1 MLYRFAGFELDL
13 AAGELRAEGNTRSLE
28 PQVFALL
35 ALLVDNS
42 DRLVSKEEIVEKVWD
57 GRPISDAAISSRIKA
72 ARAALGDDG
81 RTQRF
86 IKTLHRKGFRFVAA
100 VETQPRFTVAPRPH
114 SQASV
119 ETLVQQPDH
128 LTQPSLAV
136 LPFRVLGDTKHSAA
150 IASALPDE
158 LISELA
164 KLRWLFVT
172 ARGSAF
178 RIGAA
183 SSGFAAIGQ
192 TLGVRYCLSGSV
204 ELSRGAL
211 SIVVHLMDAL
221 DESVIWADR
230 FHGRI
235 DDVHMMR
242 EQIYGQVLTALDVR
256 IPVREAARARLLAPE
271 ALDAWSAYHLGL
283 QHVYRFN
290 RRDNAIAEQLFERA
304 LALDRGFARAYAGL
318 SFVHF
323 QSSFMRYSNDV
334 QAATLQARRFAET
347 GLQYDPF
354 DPFINFTMGRS
365 YWLDGNLDAGIGWLE
380 RAAEICP
387 NYAQALYALAWTQ
400 TIAGHPAEGRPR
412 VDLAMRL
419 SPIDPLYY
427 AMLATRALTHLTK
440 GEDAEA
446 ADWAERGARSPGAHV
461 LIAMIAAGIQA
472 IQGNNTRAEIWAA
485 NVKERSPTLTH
496 KGFFHAFPIKHSPTR
511 ERFDDALKRLG
522 F

>member
-1 MLYRFAGFELDL
+1 MVYRFAGFELDL
-13 AAGELRAEGNTRSLE
+13 ATGELRCEGEPRALE

-35 ALLVDNS
+35 ALLVDNR
-42 DRLVSKEEIVEKVWD
+42 DRLVSKEEIVEKVWG

-72 ARAALGDDG
+72 ARAALDDDG
-81 RTQRF
+81 HTQRF

-100 VETQPRFTVAPRPH
+100 VEAQPRITVATQ
-114 SQASV
+114 SQAGV
-119 ETLVQQPDH
+119 ATLVQQLDQ
-128 LTQPSLAV
+128 LTRPSVAV
-136 LPFRVLGDTKHSAA
+136 LPFQVLGDAIQCSA

-172 ARGSAF
+172 ARGSTF
-178 RIGAA
+178 RIGPA
-183 SSGFAAIGQ
+183 SSGYAAIGK

-204 ELSRGAL
+204 ELSRGLL
-211 SIVVHLMDAL
+211 SIVVHLMDAS
-221 DESVIWADR
+221 DETVIWADR

-290 RRDNAIAEQLFERA
+290 RRDNAVAEQLFERA
-304 LALDRGFARAYAGL
+304 LSLDRGFARAYAGL

-323 QSSFMRYSNDV
+323 QSSFMHYSDDV
-334 QAATLQARRFAET
+334 HASALKARRFAET

-365 YWLDGNLDAGIGWLE
+365 YWLDGNLDTGIGWLE
-380 RAAEICP
+380 RAADVCP

-400 TIAGHPAEGRPR
+400 TIAGQLAEGRPR

-440 GEDAEA
+440 GEDPEA
-446 ADWAERGARSPGAHV
+446 ADWAERSARSPGAHV

-472 IQGNNTRAEIWAA
+472 MHGNRPRAETWAA
-485 NVKERSPTLTH
+485 NVKERNPTLTR
-496 KGFFHAFPIKHSPTR
+496 KGFFHAFPIQHTPTR
-511 ERFDDALKRLG
+511 ERFDEALKQLG